1 MFDTTETFSKSLIQ
15 HGPNNDRIYLM
26 KLHPDE
32 DVDSLI
38 DQLEELAASKGY
50 SKIIAKLPE
59 SAGHYFMERN
69 FELEARVPNL
79 FMGTEDG
86 FFYGKFRDPERGT
99 LAKSERKLMAEV
111 KEVAKGSSEV
121 SEGALPGDIKIT
133 KLSKADVPALVALYK
148 EVFKVYPFP
157 VFEETYLAEAMETH
171 AEYYGA
177 WHKGHL
183 IAACSAEM
191 DFDALNAE
199 MTDFAALPAHRGQN
213 LSYFLLQKMMSQT
226 AEEGIKTVYS
236 MARANSFGMNKN
248 FERSGFHFGGVLVN
262 NTFIGETIESLN
274 IWYRGL

>member
-32 DVDSLI
+32 EVDSLI
-38 DQLEELAASKGY
+38 DQLEALAGSKGY
-50 SKIIAKLPE
+50 SKIIAKVPE
-59 SAGHYFMERN
+59 SAGRYFQDHG
-69 FELEARVPNL
+69 FKLEAKVPNL
-79 FMGTEDG
+79 FRGEEDG
-86 FFYGKFRDPERGT
+86 CFFGKFRDPQRGS
-99 LAKSERKLMAEV
+99 LPKSERELMSEV
-111 KEVAKGSSEV
+111 KEVAEGSSKV
-121 SEGALPGDIKIT
+121 SEDELPEDIEIT
-133 KLSKADVPALVALYK
+133 RLGKADVPALVELYK

-157 VFEETYLAEAMETH
+157 VFEEDYLLEAMDTH

-213 LSYFLLQKMMSQT
+213 LSYFLLQKMMSET
-226 AEEGIKTVYS
+226 AAEGIRTVYS

-262 NTFIGETIESLN
+262 NTYIGETIESLN
-274 IWYRGL
+274 IWYRRL